1 MSAIVSAPLIGILY
15 TIYQIKSMANLHHEN
30 IICLPGQPGDV
41 LSPVPSL
48 AEGGDYYEYIR
59 GIHGD
64 LDCVAADCSNSES
77 EK

>member
-1 MSAIVSAPLIGILY
+1 MFARA
-15 TIYQIKSMANLHHEN
+15 A
-30 IICLPGQPGDV
+30 GDV

-59 GIHGD
+59 GIYGHTY
-64 LDCVAADCSNSES
+64 CVPADRSDSES